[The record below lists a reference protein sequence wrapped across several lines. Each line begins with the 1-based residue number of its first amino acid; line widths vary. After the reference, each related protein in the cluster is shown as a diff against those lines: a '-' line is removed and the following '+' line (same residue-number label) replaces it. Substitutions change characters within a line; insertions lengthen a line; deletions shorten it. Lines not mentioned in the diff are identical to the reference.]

1 MNEKV
6 FGVPKHPLAPFGAML
21 ENGEEMEAHYS
32 VGKGS
37 WKGSCMATWAAAGQ
51 KTLEEKIISS
61 EVQHRLFRSIHY
73 QETKGP
79 REICSHLHHLC
90 HQWLQ
95 PDRHT
100 KAQMLDLVVLEQFLA
115 ILPAEMESWIREC
128 GAETSSQAVALAEGF
143 LLSQA
148 EEQKEHVELQVQ
160 TPFVEEVIEH
170 HRGSGDLSNPPQ
182 ELLFGG
188 ISKKDLCQDT
198 AEGNRSMSLAFL
210 GSSPFSGG
218 SRTAAE
224 FSAQGVV
231 SFKEVAV
238 YFSKE
243 EWTQLDAHQ
252 KALHEEVMLENSR
265 NVASLGGKGQE
276 NENCKEILQTF
287 KLEEGKRMFA
297 NQMEPKM
304 HEESHSKNG
313 RKRGSSFQWPQ
324 IQDLF
329 VQPNHHLKSKG
340 KCLGKAGEIFQ
351 DISDLNKA
359 CRTLTKEGK
368 YQFKEDRKSCNRTF
382 ALSLRERVSMG
393 EKPYK
398 CMECGKHFS
407 NSSSLT
413 CHKRIHTGEKPYK
426 CLECGKS
433 FSSSSNLTAHKR
445 SHSGEKPYKCLEC
458 GKSFSTSSS
467 LTSHKRSHSGEK
479 PYKCLECG
487 KSFSTSSS
495 LTSHKRSHSG
505 EKPYKCLECGKSF
518 STSSYLTSHKRIH
531 TGEKPYKCTECG
543 KSFSNSS
550 SLTSHKRSHSGEKPY
565 KCMDCGKSFRKS
577 SNFSSHK
584 RIHTGEKP
592 YKCREC
598 GKSFS
603 QSSDLISHK
612 RIHTGEKPYKCMEC
626 GKSFNTSSNR
636 ASHKRTHTREKI
648 YKWMKLH
655 FSKSSSLSKHR
666 RIHTGEKPYKCMECG
681 KSFRKTTTFISH
693 KRIHAVE
700 KHYKFLEGE
709 TGI

>member
-1 MNEKV
+1 MNEKIV
-6 FGVPKHPLAPFGAML
+6 GVPQPPLAPLGTML
-21 ENGEEMEAHYS
+21 EYGEEMEGHYS
-32 VGKGS
+32 VGKDFRAG
-37 WKGSCMATWAAAGQ
+37 AGQ
-51 KTLEEKIISS
+51 NTLEVKAIGS
-61 EVQHRLFRSIHY
+61 EVQCRLFRSIHY
-73 QETKGP
+73 QEAKGP

-95 PDRHT
+95 PLRNT
-100 KAQMLDLVVLEQFLA
+100 KGQMMDLVVLEQFLA
-115 ILPAEMESWIREC
+115 ILPAEIQSWIREC

-143 LLSQA
+143 LLSQV
-148 EEQKEHVELQVQ
+148 EEQKGHIELKVQ
-160 TPFVEEVIEH
+160 APSVEVIEQ
-170 HRGSGDLSNPPQ
+170 HRECRDLSNPLQ
-182 ELLFGG
+182 ELLLGG
-188 ISKKDLCQDT
+188 VSKKLCQDT
-198 AEGNRSMSLAFL
+198 SKGNRSTPPAFL
-210 GSSPFSGG
+210 GSSPFSGV
-218 SRTAAE
+218 SKRAAGI
-224 FSAQGVV
+224 SAQQGAV

-238 YFSKE
+238 YFSKD
-243 EWTQLDAHQ
+243 EWSRLDAHQ

-265 NVASLGGKGQE
+265 NVASLGRKGQG
-276 NENCKEILQTF
+276 NKNCKETLQTWM
-287 KLEEGKRMFA
+287 LEEGKELFA
-297 NQMEPKM
+297 NQMEPKT
-304 HEESHSKNG
+304 SVDSCFKNG
-313 RKRGSSFQWPQ
+313 RRRGSSFPWPQ

-329 VQPNHHLKSKG
+329 AQPNRHLKSKG
-340 KCLGKAGEIFQ
+340 KCFGKGGEILQ
-351 DISDLNKA
+351 DTSDVNKA
-359 CRTLTKEGK
+359 CRTPVKEQK
-368 YQFKEDRKSCNRTF
+368 SQFKGNTKGCHRTF

-398 CMECGKHFS
+398 CTECGKHFS

-413 CHKRIHTGEKPYK
+413 CHRRIHTGEKPYK
-426 CLECGKS
+426 CSECGKS

-445 SHSGEKPYKCLEC
+445 SHSGEKPYHCLEC

-479 PYKCLECG
+479 PYKCPECE

-505 EKPYKCLECGKSF
+505 EKPYKCPECGKSF

-531 TGEKPYKCTECG
+531 TGEKPYICTECG

-550 SLTSHKRSHSGEKPY
+550 SLTSHRRSHTGEKPY
-565 KCMDCGKSFRKS
+565 KCLVCGKSFRKS

-648 YKWMKLH
+648 YKWMKVH
-655 FSKSSSLSKHR
+655 VNKSTSISKRR
-666 RIHTGEKPYKCMECG
+666 RIHTGEKPYKCTDCG
-681 KSFRKTTTFISH
+681 RSFRKTTAFICH

-700 KHYKFLEGE
+700 KHYKLIEGE

>member
-1 MNEKV
+1 MNEKIV
-6 FGVPKHPLAPFGAML
+6 GVPQPPLALLATML
-21 ENGEEMEAHYS
+21 ENGEEMEGHYS
-32 VGKGS
+32 VGKDS
-37 WKGSCMATWAAAGQ
+37 WVGAEQ
-51 KTLEEKIISS
+51 KTLEVNAISS
-61 EVQHRLFRSIHY
+61 EVQRRLFRSIHY
-73 QETKGP
+73 QEAKGP
-79 REICSHLHHLC
+79 REICSHLHKLC

-95 PDRHT
+95 PLRNT
-100 KAQMLDLVVLEQFLA
+100 KWQMLDLVVLEQFLA
-115 ILPAEMESWIREC
+115 VLPAEMQSWIREC

-143 LLSQA
+143 ILSQV
-148 EEQKEHVELQVQ
+148 EEQKEHVQLEVQ
-160 TPFVEEVIEH
+160 ATSVEVIEH
-170 HRGSGDLSNPPQ
+170 HTDCRDLSNPSQ
-182 ELLFGG
+182 ELLLGAV
-188 ISKKDLCQDT
+188 SKNLCQDT
-198 AEGNRSMSLAFL
+198 SKGNGSMLPEFL
-210 GSSPFSGG
+210 ESSPFSGG
-218 SRTAAE
+218 SKTAAGA
-224 FSAQGVV
+224 SAQGSV

-243 EWTQLDAHQ
+243 EWSRLDAHQ
-252 KALHEEVMLENSR
+252 KALHKEVMLENSR
-265 NVASLGGKGQE
+265 NVASLGG
-276 NENCKEILQTF
+276 NEQGNKKCKEILQTLM
-287 KLEEGKRMFA
+287 LEEGKELFA
-297 NQMEPKM
+297 NQTEPKTRG
-304 HEESHSKNG
+304 ESHSKNG
-313 RKRGSSFQWPQ
+313 RKRGSSFPWPQ

-329 VQPNHHLKSKG
+329 VQPNSHLKSKG
-340 KCLGKAGEIFQ
+340 KCFGKGGEVLQ
-351 DISDLNKA
+351 DVSDVNKA
-359 CRTLTKEGK
+359 CKTLVKEQK
-368 YQFKEDRKSCNRTF
+368 YQFKENKKGCQRIF

-398 CMECGKHFS
+398 CTECGKHFS

-413 CHKRIHTGEKPYK
+413 CHRRIHTGEKPYK
-426 CLECGKS
+426 CAECGKS

-445 SHSGEKPYKCLEC
+445 SHSGEKPYHCLEC

-479 PYKCLECG
+479 PYKCTECE

-505 EKPYKCLECGKSF
+505 EKPYKCPECGKSF

-550 SLTSHKRSHSGEKPY
+550 SLTSHRRSHSGEKPY
-565 KCMDCGKSFRKS
+565 TCLDCGKSFRKS

-648 YKWMKLH
+648 YKWMKIH
-655 FSKSSSLSKHR
+655 FNKSTSISKHR
-666 RIHTGEKPYKCMECG
+666 RIHTGEKPYKCTDCG
-681 KSFRKTTTFISH
+681 KSFRRTTTFICH

-700 KHYKFLEGE
+700 KRYKFLEGE

>member
-1 MNEKV
+1 
-6 FGVPKHPLAPFGAML
+6 ML
-21 ENGEEMEAHYS
+21 ENGEEVEGYYP
-32 VGKGS
+32 VGKDS
-37 WKGSCMATWAAAGQ
+37 WAGAGQ
-51 KTLEEKIISS
+51 KTLEVKAISS
-61 EVQHRLFRSIHY
+61 EVQRRLFRSIHY
-73 QETKGP
+73 QEAKGP

-90 HQWLQ
+90 HKWLQ
-95 PDRHT
+95 PLRNT
-100 KAQMLDLVVLEQFLA
+100 KRQMLDMVVLEQFLA
-115 ILPAEMESWIREC
+115 VLPAEMQSWIREC

-143 LLSQA
+143 LLSQV
-148 EEQKEHVELQVQ
+148 EEQKEHGELKNPLDFLLFQAQAPSVEV
-160 TPFVEEVIEH
+160 TEH
-170 HRGSGDLSNPPQ
+170 HRKCGDLSNPSQ
-182 ELLFGG
+182 ELLLGAV
-188 ISKKDLCQDT
+188 SKNLCQDISK
-198 AEGNRSMSLAFL
+198 GNGSMLAAFL
-210 GSSPFSGG
+210 GSSPFAGG
-218 SRTAAE
+218 SKTAAE
-224 FSAQGVV
+224 GSAQGTV

-238 YFSKE
+238 YFSKD
-243 EWTQLDAHQ
+243 EWSQLDAHQ

-265 NVASLGGKGQE
+265 NVASLRDKGQG
-276 NENCKEILQTF
+276 NKNCKETLQTLM
-287 KLEEGKRMFA
+287 LEEGKEPFA
-297 NQMEPKM
+297 NQTQPKPRG
-304 HEESHSKNG
+304 ESHSENG
-313 RKRGSSFQWPQ
+313 RKRSSSFPWPQ

-329 VQPNHHLKSKG
+329 VQPNRHLKSKG
-340 KCLGKAGEIFQ
+340 KRFGKGGEILQ
-351 DISDLNKA
+351 DISDVSKA
-359 CRTLTKEGK
+359 CRNLVKEQKG
-368 YQFKEDRKSCNRTF
+368 QFKENKRGCQRIL
-382 ALSLRERVSMG
+382 ALSLRERVSRG

-398 CMECGKHFS
+398 CTECGKHFS

-413 CHKRIHTGEKPYK
+413 CHRRIHTGEKPYK
-426 CLECGKS
+426 CTECGKS

-445 SHSGEKPYKCLEC
+445 SHSGEKPYHCLEC

-479 PYKCLECG
+479 PYKCPECG

-505 EKPYKCLECGKSF
+505 EKPYKCPECGKSF

-550 SLTSHKRSHSGEKPY
+550 SLTSHRRSHSGEKPY
-565 KCMDCGKSFRKS
+565 KCLDCGKSFRKS

-648 YKWMKLH
+648 YKWMKVH
-655 FSKSSSLSKHR
+655 FNKSTSVSKHR
-666 RIHTGEKPYKCMECG
+666 RIHTGEKPYKCMDCG
-681 KSFRKTTTFISH
+681 KTFRKTTTFICH

-700 KHYKFLEGE
+700 KRYKFLEGE

>member
-1 MNEKV
+1 MNEKI
-6 FGVPKHPLAPFGAML
+6 FGVPEPPLAPLGTML
-21 ENGEEMEAHYS
+21 ENGEEMEGHDP
-32 VGKGS
+32 VGKDS
-37 WKGSCMATWAAAGQ
+37 WAGAEQ
-51 KTLEEKIISS
+51 KTLEVKAIGS
-61 EVQHRLFRSIHY
+61 EAHRRLFRTVHY
-73 QETKGP
+73 QEAKGP

-95 PDRHT
+95 PVRNT
-100 KAQMLDLVVLEQFLA
+100 KGQMLDLVVLEQFLA
-115 ILPAEMESWIREC
+115 VLPAEMQSWIQEC

-148 EEQKEHVELQVQ
+148 EEQKEPVELKAQ
-160 TPFVEEVIEH
+160 FVEVTEH
-170 HRGSGDLSNPPQ
+170 HTECRDLSSPSQ

-188 ISKKDLCQDT
+188 VSRKDLCQDT
-198 AEGNRSMSLAFL
+198 SKGKRSTLPAFW

-218 SRTAAE
+218 SKTAAE
-224 FSAQGVV
+224 VSAQSDV

-238 YFSKE
+238 YFSQE
-243 EWTQLDAHQ
+243 EWSQLDARQ

-265 NVASLGGKGQE
+265 NVASLGSKRQGNK
-276 NENCKEILQTF
+276 NCKETF
-287 KLEEGKRMFA
+287 QALMLEVGKGPFA
-297 NQMEPKM
+297 NEMERKA
-304 HEESHSKNG
+304 HKESHSKNG
-313 RKRGSSFQWPQ
+313 RKRGSSCQWPQ

-329 VQPNHHLKSKG
+329 VQPSRHLKSKG
-340 KCLGKAGEIFQ
+340 KSFGKGGEILQ

-359 CRTLTKEGK
+359 CRTLVKEQK
-368 YQFKEDRKSCNRTF
+368 RCQVKENQKASRRTF
-382 ALSLRERVSMG
+382 PLSLRERVSLG

-398 CMECGKHFS
+398 CLECGKHFS

-413 CHKRIHTGEKPYK
+413 CHRRIHTGEKPYK

-479 PYKCLECG
+479 PYKCPECG

-550 SLTSHKRSHSGEKPY
+550 SLTSHRRSHSGEKPY
-565 KCMDCGKSFRKS
+565 KCLDCGKSFRKS
-577 SNFSSHK
+577 SNFASHK

-612 RIHTGEKPYKCMEC
+612 RIHTGEKPYKCGEC

-648 YKWMKLH
+648 YKWMKVH
-655 FSKSSSLSKHR
+655 FSKSTTSLSKHR
-666 RIHTGEKPYKCMECG
+666 RIHAGEKPYKCTDCG
-681 KSFRKTTTFISH
+681 KSFRKTATFVSH

-700 KHYKFLEGE
+700 KEYKFLEGE
-709 TGI
+709 TGV